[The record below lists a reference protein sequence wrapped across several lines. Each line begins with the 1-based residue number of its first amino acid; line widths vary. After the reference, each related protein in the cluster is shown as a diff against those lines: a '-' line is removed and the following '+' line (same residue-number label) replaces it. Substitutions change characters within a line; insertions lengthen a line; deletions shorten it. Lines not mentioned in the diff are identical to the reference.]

1 MLNAAKAVVSSC
13 LEIQRK
19 RRVGLSVPR
28 SSGRAR
34 SIAPEATADGGRCG
48 SPVLSVHCAL
58 SAPRG
63 RQIARAQSKAADE
76 S

>member
-1 MLNAAKAVVSSC
+1 VSLCLVAA
-13 LEIQRK
+13 
-19 RRVGLSVPR
+19 VGR
-28 SSGRAR
+28 EG
-34 SIAPEATADGGRCG
+34 IAPEATADGGRCG